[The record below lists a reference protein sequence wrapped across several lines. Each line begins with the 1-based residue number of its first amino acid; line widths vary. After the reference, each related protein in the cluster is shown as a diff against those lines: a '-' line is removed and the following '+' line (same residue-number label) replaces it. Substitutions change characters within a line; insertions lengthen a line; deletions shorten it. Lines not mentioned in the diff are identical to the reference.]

1 MAEEQATG
9 AMDIRFMH
17 TELTMAYNNITNVV
31 LKIATKGAPHAPAV
45 LVNAHF
51 DSTLGSSGDVGP
63 F

>member
-1 MAEEQATG
+1 
-9 AMDIRFMH
+9 MDIRFMH